1 MNCIFPECPAAGRI
15 RQAVCD
21 RFCNHPDIGNGR
33 TVSRGVC
40 FQCRFAGQPIP
51 PQRPKVGDVLAD
63 LIRKRYGQSATSDCD
78 CTSRISQMNAWG
90 PDDCE
95 ANLETIVGWL
105 IAAAADVGDVR
116 SLAPDWAKRWK
127 LRPFVRKAIKIVR
140 EWTPEG

>member
-1 MNCIFPECPAAGRI
+1 MTAFPVCVYAGRQ
-15 RQAVCD
+15 RTEPGD
-21 RFCNHPDIGNGR
+21 RFCRLNSTP
-33 TVSRGVC
+33 TVVAPSYC
-40 FQCRFAGQPIP
+40 WQCPHAGSVGQAK

-63 LIRKRYGQSATSDCD
+63 LIRKRYGQSATSNCG